1 MEQMVAAMSAKKPPP
16 RSSKVDDCK
25 ARQTQLEEE
34 AGQYSADIEWLDQE
48 QQNIKV
54 AQELLQKEQTR
65 LSASAKKNKQ
75 ERDSKEQKRATAV
88 NELQRV
94 TAQLSDLT
102 ERQKT
107 AYLAQQQRLHEL
119 ASKMK
124 KVADE
129 TYK

>member
-1 MEQMVAAMSAKKPPP
+1 MSAIKPP

-25 ARQTQLEEE
+25 ARQTQLKEE
-34 AGQYSADIEWLDQE
+34 ADEYSADIERLDLE
-48 QQNIKV
+48 QQNIKE
-54 AQELLQKEQTR
+54 AQERIQAEQTR
-65 LSASAKKNKQ
+65 LSAQAKQNKQ
-75 ERDSKEQKRATAV
+75 ERDSKEQKRVAAV

-94 TAQLSDLT
+94 TAKLSDLT

-129 TYK
+129 AYK